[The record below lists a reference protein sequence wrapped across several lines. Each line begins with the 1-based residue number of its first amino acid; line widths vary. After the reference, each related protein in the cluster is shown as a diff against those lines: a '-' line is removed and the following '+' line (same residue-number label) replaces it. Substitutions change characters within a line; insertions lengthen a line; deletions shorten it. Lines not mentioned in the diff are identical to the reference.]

1 MSAVHCINYA
11 YVFSGLVYMTRARDI
26 CELQVQYYWVQ
37 IDLIYGSSSAVL
49 QNIGKSCIMHCDVM
63 DASNY
68 KRGVMSYIT
77 LHVHRAAWFTATYN
91 HSCILFQIPYN
102 I

>member
-1 MSAVHCINYA
+1 MYI
-11 YVFSGLVYMTRARDI
+11 TRARDI

-49 QNIGKSCIMHCDVM
+49 QNIGESCIMHGDVM

-68 KRGVMSYIT
+68 MQKE
-77 LHVHRAAWFTATYN
+77 
-91 HSCILFQIPYN
+91 
-102 I
+102 